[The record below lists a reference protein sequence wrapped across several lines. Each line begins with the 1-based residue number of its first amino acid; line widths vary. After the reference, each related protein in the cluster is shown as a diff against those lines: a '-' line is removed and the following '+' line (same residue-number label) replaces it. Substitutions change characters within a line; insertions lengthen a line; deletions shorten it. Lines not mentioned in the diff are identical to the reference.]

1 MQHRLIRCT
10 SRRPRLTGPGKPWSD
25 KPVLNDPQRF
35 HFAVMSD
42 NTGGHRPGV
51 WMHAVR
57 NLNLLRPE
65 FVVSVGDLIEGYSE
79 DEAQVENEW
88 QEFLGFIDQLQ
99 MKFFFV
105 AGNHDLTN
113 PLMHQIWRKHFGPE
127 WYSFDYQ
134 GVHFVCL
141 CSEDPESTLGSQQLA
156 WVEQDL
162 AEHKDARWTFLFV
175 HKPLW
180 VYAETELAAGNSD
193 TTHWKRIESWLGNR
207 PHTVFAGH
215 AHQYVQFER
224 NGRQY
229 YQLATTGGASGLR
242 GQKYGEFDHV
252 TWVTMEPDGPHIA
265 NLLLDGILAPD
276 VVTEASIGRFRRF
289 LGDVHVAV
297 APILVEAS
305 KEVQS
310 AEILVDLSNQFDRPV
325 SVEGRVQGIPLQGLT
340 MEPERFAIEIPPHGH
355 TLTTVR
361 FRLESPLDLE
371 LFRQMAVTATI
382 RSVEDVPLAAELTL
396 PVVVDR
402 NYPCPQVA
410 VTLDGDLSEW
420 TATELV
426 YLDQP
431 PIFGAANQ
439 WQGKQDASLRFRVAF
454 GGERLYLA
462 GEVFDDRVV
471 PDRDSLVFGLD
482 ARLLSDRQK
491 DPRLGD
497 NCYAIELIPTDKP
510 PYGKLKLESRRDT
523 SGAVNGAEFAVAM
536 TRTGYRF
543 EIGVPIS
550 LITKPQ
556 GAEWSGFQLNA
567 VLRDVDD
574 AEDQDVQILWRPA
587 QDVRSRNTNYGF
599 FYRSAEQ
606 P

>member
-1 MQHRLIRCT
+1 
-10 SRRPRLTGPGKPWSD
+10 
-25 KPVLNDPQRF
+25 
-35 HFAVMSD
+35 MSD

-51 WMHAVR
+51 WMHGVR

-79 DEAQVENEW
+79 DEGQVENEW
-88 QEFLGFIDQLQ
+88 REFLGFIDQLQ

-180 VYAETELAAGNSD
+180 VYAETELAAGNTD
-193 TTHWKRIESWLGNR
+193 TTNWKKIESWLGNR

-224 NGRQY
+224 NGRHY
-229 YQLATTGGASGLR
+229 YQLATTGGASSLR
-242 GQKYGEFDHV
+242 GQEYGEFDHV

-289 LGDVHVAV
+289 LGDVHLAV
-297 APILVEAS
+297 APILVEAN
-305 KEVQS
+305 KNVQS
-310 AEILVDLSNQFDRPV
+310 GEISLALANQFDRPI
-325 SVEGRVQGIPLQGLT
+325 SVEGRVHGIPLKGLT
-340 MEPERFAIEIPPHGH
+340 MEPEQILIKIPPHGD
-355 TLTTVR
+355 TTTTFR

-371 LFRQMAVTATI
+371 LFRHMAVTATI

-410 VTLDGDLSEW
+410 VTLDGDLREW
-420 TATELV
+420 AGTELV

-454 GGERLYLA
+454 DQERLYLA
-462 GEVFDDRVV
+462 GEVLDDRVV
-471 PDRDSLVFGLD
+471 PDRDGLVFGLD
-482 ARLLSDRQK
+482 ARTLSNRQK

-497 NCYAIELIPTDKP
+497 NCYSVELIPTDKP
-510 PYGKLKLESRRDT
+510 PHAKLKLEPRRGP
-523 SGAVNGAEFAVAM
+523 SGTIDGAKFAVV
-536 TRTGYRF
+536 TTPTGYRF
-543 EIGVPIS
+543 EIGLPIS
-550 LITKPQ
+550 VLTNAQ
-556 GAEWSGFQLNA
+556 GVDWSGFQLNA

-574 AEDQDVQILWRPA
+574 LEDQDMQVLWRPA
-587 QDVRSRNTNYGF
+587 RDVQLKNTNYGF
-599 FYRSAEQ
+599 FYRSAQ
-606 P
+606 LP